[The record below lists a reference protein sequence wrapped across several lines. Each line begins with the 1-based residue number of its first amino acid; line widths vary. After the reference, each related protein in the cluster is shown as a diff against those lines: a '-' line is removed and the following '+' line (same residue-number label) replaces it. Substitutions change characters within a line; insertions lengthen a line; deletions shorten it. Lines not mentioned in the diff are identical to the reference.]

1 MHDRTLQDPARR
13 TMLTRSAAL
22 AAGSLLGAETS
33 AAPIRADT
41 SPGASPRRQIEHG
54 KRTIDVL
61 IVGGGSAGAVMAA
74 RLTEKASRN
83 VLLLEAGH
91 NYAAWDYPH
100 VIASSDIVGGDAR
113 HEWGY
118 RTKPGY
124 IDHPIGALR
133 GKVLGGSSAINGA
146 VAIRARAQDLKNWNL
161 PGWSFAEMLPAFKRL
176 ESRDSGSAALHGHAG
191 PLPVRQLT
199 REDITPMQRAFVDAT
214 VANGYR
220 IIDDFDGPD
229 ANGVGP
235 YSMNVVNGV
244 RVNTGIAYL
253 TNDVRARENL
263 QIRGGSLVDRVL
275 FDNDRAIGVRLASG
289 EEIHAG
295 EVILSA
301 GSYGSAAIL
310 LRSGI
315 GPGAD
320 LRALSIPEVAN
331 LPVGKRLKDHPFYYN
346 AYAARPDKI
355 GDQSP
360 VIGAFLW
367 THSATAQNGDLDLHV
382 TATHLFPHD
391 QSPTGVGFVLAVAL
405 TRPLSVGSLKLA
417 SRKPDDA
424 PIIDLNFLAEA
435 QDRARLLDGIKLA
448 RRIGRTTPLSELIH
462 AELNPGP
469 GAETDEQILASVRS
483 TVDTHVLGAS
493 GRMRGGA
500 RESRH
505 RAAREPAR
513 ERGEAGRASDRSAAA
528 VRRALRRGRRSARQG
543 ADGRARPRRGQ
554 GDARADR
561 SDVGLRERGRRSRAR
576 KRRAG
581 APGRHEDH
589 SVAAA
594 RDSTRADRPDRRGPR
609 SRLSRDAVLGRPMTR
624 G

>member
-1 MHDRTLQDPARR
+1 MLAQTLSH
-13 TMLTRSAAL
+13 SAAL
-22 AAGSLLGAETS
+22 AVGSLLNGEAT
-33 AAPIRADT
+33 AAPASADAPTDAPSRRRA
-41 SPGASPRRQIEHG
+41 GNG
-54 KRTIDVL
+54 KRTLDVL
-61 IVGGGSAGAVMAA
+61 IVGGGSAGAVLAA
-74 RLTEKASRN
+74 RLSEKTSRN
-83 VLLLEAGH
+83 VLLLEAGR

-118 RTKPGY
+118 RTQTGY

-146 VAIRARAQDLKNWNL
+146 VAIRPRPQDLKNWNL
-161 PGWSFAEMLPAFKRL
+161 PGWSFDDMLPSFKRL

-220 IIDDFDGPD
+220 VIDDFDGPD

-235 YSMNVVNGV
+235 YSMNIVNGV

-253 TNDVRARENL
+253 TNDVRARNNL
-263 QIRGGSLVDRVL
+263 RIRGDALVDRVL
-275 FDNDRAIGVRLASG
+275 FDRDRAIGVRLANG
-289 EEIHAG
+289 EEIHAN

-331 LPVGKRLKDHPFYYN
+331 LPVGQRLKDHPFYYN
-346 AYAARPDKI
+346 AYAARPDRI

-367 THSATAQNGDLDLHV
+367 THSASAQNSDLDLHV

-391 QSPTGVGFVLAVAL
+391 QSPTKVGFVLAVAL

-417 SRKPDDA
+417 SRKPGDA
-424 PIIDLNFLAEA
+424 PVIDLNFLADE
-435 QDRARLLDGIKLA
+435 QDRVRLLDGIKLA
-448 RRIGRTTPLSELIH
+448 RRIGRTAPLSDLIH
-462 AELNPGP
+462 SELNPGP
-469 GAETDEQILASVRS
+469 GAATDEQILASVRS
-483 TVDTHVLGAS
+483 TLDTYHHPTSTAPMGVPGDPHAVVDL
-493 GRMRGGA
+493 
-500 RESRH
+500 
-505 RAAREPAR
+505 
-513 ERGEAGRASDRSAAA
+513 
-528 VRRALRRGRRSARQG
+528 
-543 ADGRARPRRGQ
+543 DGRVHGMHNLRVV
-554 GDARADR
+554 DASIFPD
-561 SDVGLRERGRRSRAR
+561 SV
-576 KRRAG
+576 
-581 APGRHEDH
+581 
-589 SVAAA
+589 SVATNVTTIATAEHIA
-594 RDSTRADRPDRRGPR
+594 RHY
-609 SRLSRDAVLGRPMTR
+609 L
-624 G
+624 

>member
-1 MHDRTLQDPARR
+1 MSDDTLRNLARR
-13 TMLTRSAAL
+13 TMLAQTLSHSAAL
-22 AAGSLLGAETS
+22 AVGSLLNGEAT
-33 AAPIRADT
+33 AAPASADAPTDAPSRRRA
-41 SPGASPRRQIEHG
+41 GNG
-54 KRTIDVL
+54 KRTLDVL
-61 IVGGGSAGAVMAA
+61 IVGGGSAGAVLAA
-74 RLTEKASRN
+74 RLSEKTSRN
-83 VLLLEAGH
+83 VLLLEAGR

-118 RTKPGY
+118 RTQTGY

-146 VAIRARAQDLKNWNL
+146 VAIRPRPQDLKNWNL
-161 PGWSFAEMLPAFKRL
+161 PGWSFDDMLPSFKRL

-220 IIDDFDGPD
+220 VIDDFDGPD

-235 YSMNVVNGV
+235 YSMNIVNGV

-253 TNDVRARENL
+253 TNDVRARNNL
-263 QIRGGSLVDRVL
+263 RIRGDALVDRVL
-275 FDNDRAIGVRLASG
+275 FDRDRAIGVRLANG
-289 EEIHAG
+289 EEIHAN

-331 LPVGKRLKDHPFYYN
+331 LPVGQRLKDHPFYYN
-346 AYAARPDKI
+346 AYAARPDRI

-367 THSATAQNGDLDLHV
+367 THSASAQNGDLDLHV

-391 QSPTGVGFVLAVAL
+391 QSPTKVGFVLAVAL

-417 SRKPDDA
+417 SRKPGDA
-424 PIIDLNFLAEA
+424 PVIDLNFLADE
-435 QDRARLLDGIKLA
+435 QDRVRLLDGIKLA
-448 RRIGRTTPLSELIH
+448 RRIGRTAPLSDLIH
-462 AELNPGP
+462 SELNPGP
-469 GAETDEQILASVRS
+469 GAATDEQILASVRS
-483 TVDTHVLGAS
+483 TLDTYHHPTSTAPMGVPGDPHAVVDL
-493 GRMRGGA
+493 
-500 RESRH
+500 
-505 RAAREPAR
+505 
-513 ERGEAGRASDRSAAA
+513 
-528 VRRALRRGRRSARQG
+528 
-543 ADGRARPRRGQ
+543 DGRVHGMHNLRVV
-554 GDARADR
+554 DASIFPD
-561 SDVGLRERGRRSRAR
+561 SV
-576 KRRAG
+576 
-581 APGRHEDH
+581 
-589 SVAAA
+589 SVATNVTTIATAEHIA
-594 RDSTRADRPDRRGPR
+594 RHY
-609 SRLSRDAVLGRPMTR
+609 L
-624 G
+624 

>member
-1 MHDRTLQDPARR
+1 MLAQTLSH
-13 TMLTRSAAL
+13 SAAL
-22 AAGSLLGAETS
+22 AVGSLLNGEAT
-33 AAPIRADT
+33 AAPASADAPTDAPSRRRA
-41 SPGASPRRQIEHG
+41 GNG
-54 KRTIDVL
+54 KRTLDVL
-61 IVGGGSAGAVMAA
+61 IVGGGSAGAVLAA
-74 RLTEKASRN
+74 RLSEKTSRN
-83 VLLLEAGH
+83 VLLLEAGR

-118 RTKPGY
+118 RTQTGY

-146 VAIRARAQDLKNWNL
+146 VAIRPRPQDLKNWNL
-161 PGWSFAEMLPAFKRL
+161 PGWSFDDMLPSFKRL

-220 IIDDFDGPD
+220 VIDDFDGPD

-235 YSMNVVNGV
+235 YSMNIVNGV

-253 TNDVRARENL
+253 TNDVRARNNL
-263 QIRGGSLVDRVL
+263 RIRGDALVDRVL
-275 FDNDRAIGVRLASG
+275 FDRDRAIGVRLANG
-289 EEIHAG
+289 EEIHAN

-331 LPVGKRLKDHPFYYN
+331 LPVGQRLKDHPFYYN
-346 AYAARPDKI
+346 AYAARPDRI

-367 THSATAQNGDLDLHV
+367 THSASAQNGDLDLHV

-391 QSPTGVGFVLAVAL
+391 QSPTKVGFVLAVAL

-417 SRKPDDA
+417 SRKPGDA
-424 PIIDLNFLAEA
+424 PVIDLNFLADE
-435 QDRARLLDGIKLA
+435 QDRVRLLDGIKLA
-448 RRIGRTTPLSELIH
+448 RRIGRTAPLSDLIH
-462 AELNPGP
+462 SELNPGP
-469 GAETDEQILASVRS
+469 GAATDEQILASVRS
-483 TVDTHVLGAS
+483 TLDTYHHPTSTAPMGVPGDPHAVVDL
-493 GRMRGGA
+493 
-500 RESRH
+500 
-505 RAAREPAR
+505 
-513 ERGEAGRASDRSAAA
+513 
-528 VRRALRRGRRSARQG
+528 
-543 ADGRARPRRGQ
+543 DGRVHGMHNLRVV
-554 GDARADR
+554 DASIFPD
-561 SDVGLRERGRRSRAR
+561 SV
-576 KRRAG
+576 
-581 APGRHEDH
+581 
-589 SVAAA
+589 SVATNVTTIATAEHIA
-594 RDSTRADRPDRRGPR
+594 RHY
-609 SRLSRDAVLGRPMTR
+609 L
-624 G
+624 